1 MHYRACKRYAKA
13 VAIIVDDGATAFFAV
28 CGNASGVA

>member
-1 MHYRACKRYAKA
+1 MQYGACRKYAKA
-13 VAIIVDDGATAFFAV
+13 VAIIVDDRATAFFAV